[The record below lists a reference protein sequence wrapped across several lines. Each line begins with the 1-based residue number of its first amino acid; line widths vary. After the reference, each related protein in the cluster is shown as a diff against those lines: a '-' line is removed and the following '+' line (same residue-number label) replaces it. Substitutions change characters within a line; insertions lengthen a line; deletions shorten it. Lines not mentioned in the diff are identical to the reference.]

1 MFALPVVKGLYHVP
15 VHVVEEALT
24 ATARTAYL
32 ETSPQQAVRWRK
44 RQRPWRRPQDLD
56 EWFAKD

>member
-15 VHVVEEALT
+15 AHVVEEALT

-32 ETSPQQAVRWRK
+32 ETSPPRAVRWRK
-44 RQRPWRRPQDLD
+44 RQPPWKRPQNFD